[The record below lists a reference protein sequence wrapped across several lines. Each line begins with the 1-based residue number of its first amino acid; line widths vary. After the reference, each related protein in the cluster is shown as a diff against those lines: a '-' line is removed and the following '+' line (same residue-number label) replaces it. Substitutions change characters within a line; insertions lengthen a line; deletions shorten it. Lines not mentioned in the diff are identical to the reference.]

1 MSTANYNR
9 LSEYMSRPSADLMF
23 KAFAD
28 RTRLRILHL
37 LRQREMC
44 VGDLVKI
51 LRVPQPKAS
60 RHLTYLKR
68 SGLVVSRQEGLWRF
82 YALAPMHGTL
92 HRSLLECLDTC
103 FTDVPG
109 IKADQSRARALAKS
123 GGCC

>member
-1 MSTANYNR
+1 
-9 LSEYMSRPSADLMF
+9 MSRPSADLMF

-28 RTRLRILHL
+28 RTRLRILRL
-37 LRQREMC
+37 LREREMC

-82 YALAPMHGTL
+82 YALAPMRGTL

-103 FTDVPG
+103 FVDVPE
-109 IKADQSRARALAKS
+109 IKADEIRAKALVKS

>member
-1 MSTANYNR
+1 
-9 LSEYMSRPSADLMF
+9 MF

-51 LRVPQPKAS
+51 LRCWLILALVALRQPKAS

-68 SGLVVSRQEGLWRF
+68 SGFVVSRQEGLWRY

-92 HRSLLECLDTC
+92 HASLLKCLDNC
-103 FTDVPG
+103 FTEVSE
-109 IKADQSRARALAKS
+109 IKADERRASALVKS
-123 GGCC
+123 GPCC

>member
-1 MSTANYNR
+1 
-9 LSEYMSRPSADLMF
+9 MF

-44 VGDLVKI
+44 VDDLVRI
-51 LRVPQPKAS
+51 LRVRQPKAS

-68 SGLVVSRQEGLWRF
+68 SGLVVSRQEGLWRY
-82 YALAPMHGTL
+82 YALAPMRGAL
-92 HRSLLECLDTC
+92 HRSLLQCLDTC
-103 FTDVPG
+103 FAEVSE
-109 IKADQSRARALAKS
+109 IKADERRARALVKS

>member
-1 MSTANYNR
+1 
-9 LSEYMSRPSADLMF
+9 MSRPSSDLMF

-51 LRVPQPKAS
+51 LRVRQPKAS

-68 SGLVVSRQEGLWRF
+68 SGFVVSRQEGLWRY

-92 HRSLLECLDTC
+92 HASLLKCLDNC
-103 FTDVPG
+103 FTEVSE
-109 IKADQSRARALAKS
+109 IKADERRASALVKS
-123 GGCC
+123 GPCC

>member
-1 MSTANYNR
+1 
-9 LSEYMSRPSADLMF
+9 MSRPSSDLIF

-44 VGDLVKI
+44 VGDLVRI

-68 SGLVVSRQEGLWRF
+68 SGLVVSRQEGLWRY
-82 YALAPMHGTL
+82 YALAPIRGTL
-92 HRSLLECLDTC
+92 HRSLVQCLDTC
-103 FTDVPG
+103 FTKVLE
-109 IKADQSRARALAKS
+109 IKADQLRARALVKS

>member
-1 MSTANYNR
+1 
-9 LSEYMSRPSADLMF
+9 MF

-68 SGLVVSRQEGLWRF
+68 SGLVVSRQEGLWRY
-82 YALAPMHGTL
+82 YALAPMRGSL
-92 HRSLLECLDTC
+92 HRRLLDCLDTC
-103 FTDVPG
+103 FAEVSE
-109 IKADQSRARALAKS
+109 IKADESRAKALVKS